1 MSQQAAGKK
10 RRSAFTLN
18 TDGERHPVENS
29 LAVASITIGVIA
41 LVLGTIPPTHF
52 FGTLA
57 GVIGL
62 PLALYSQLVSAT
74 TGERWLNVI
83 GMVTSFVGA
92 GFAISNGGFSI

>member
-10 RRSAFTLN
+10 RSALTLN

-29 LAVASITIGVIA
+29 LAVASITIGLIA
-41 LVLGTIPPTHF
+41 LVLGFIPPTHF
-52 FGTLA
+52 FGALA

-74 TGERWLNVI
+74 TGERWLNVV
-83 GMVTSFVGA
+83 GMVGSFVGA
-92 GFAISNGGFSI
+92 GFALSHGGFSM

>member
-1 MSQQAAGKK
+1 MSQEATGKK
-10 RRSAFTLN
+10 RSALTLN

-29 LAVASITIGVIA
+29 LAVTSITLGIVA
-41 LVLGTIPPTHF
+41 LVLGFIPATHF
-52 FGTLA
+52 FGALA

-62 PLALYSQLVSAT
+62 PIALYSQLVSAT

-92 GFAISNGGFSI
+92 AFALSHGGFSL